1 MGFLDV
7 LFKKGGISLGS
18 PMKGKCVSVKE
29 VSDPTFGEE
38 MLGKGIAIHPTS
50 GEVYAPADGI
60 ISTLFP
66 TGHAVA
72 ITTPDG
78 AEILIHV
85 GMDTVRLDGK
95 HFEVKVEMNQNVK
108 KGDLLIKA
116 DIDAIK
122 EEGYDI
128 ITPMIICNT
137 PDFAEVKSLID
148 QEVEPGDEV
157 IVLKK

>member
-1 MGFLDV
+1 MGFFDA
-7 LFKKGGISLGS
+7 LFKKGGISLGA
-18 PMKGKCVSVKE
+18 PMKGRCVSVKE

-38 MLGKGIAIHPTS
+38 MLGKGVAIRPVS
-50 GEVYAPADGI
+50 GEVYAPADGV

-72 ITTPDG
+72 VTTPDG

-85 GMDTVRLDGK
+85 GMDTVKLDGK
-95 HFEVKVEMNQNVK
+95 HFEIKVEMDQQVK

-137 PDFAEVKSLID
+137 PDYSEVKSLVD
-148 QEVEPGDEV
+148 KDVEPGDEV
-157 IVLKK
+157 IVLRK